1 MYTLIINKV
10 LQYKLVLDNFTKTQ
24 SLSFRT
30 NDTFRIIVQGL
41 IARLRISIQIRLN
54 NKMRILSSKMR
65 QKTSIFIKFRMI
77 SVTFVTKFR
86 TKLSQIFRINIINTF
101 IAKLKQKVSTIIF
114 IPSKII
120 YSPLLGKFFPLS
132 LYDPQTLGA
141 LDIKTLADI
150 DYQVY

>member
-30 NDTFRIIVQGL
+30 NDTFRIVVQGL
-41 IARLRISIQIRLN
+41 IARLQISVQIRLN

-86 TKLSQIFRINIINTF
+86 TKLSQIFEINIINRF
-101 IAKLKQKVSTIIF
+101 IVKFKQRVSTIIF
-114 IPSKII
+114 IPNKII

-132 LYDPQTLGA
+132 LYDPQTLSS
-141 LDIKTLADI
+141 LDVKTLEDM